1 MASFLLIDDR
11 GDSKPPI
18 VRVVSGERYA
28 EGADSATIDYLNWS
42 QVGDVLC
49 LSATQHLVRL
59 GAYGMSLGKKKKF
72 ASP

>member
-11 GDSKPPI
+11 GDSEAPI

-28 EGADSATIDYLNWS
+28 EGADAVTTDYLNWS

-49 LSATQHLVRL
+49 LSPRRHLVRL
-59 GAYGMSLGKKKKF
+59 GAYSMSLGKKKK
-72 ASP
+72 SNPP